1 MSSQQT
7 FNLLIT
13 VLQPAFLGGHS
24 GGGYVNDTGLELKV
38 SILLIHCMET
48 SPACDNGCDAL

>member
-48 SPACDNGCDAL
+48 SPACDRL